1 MTWRI
6 WALVSLLL
14 LAACAPS
21 LEGANERG
29 GIIRHTQAGLN
40 MGAAFTMANDHC
52 QKYGRVAQI
61 TGTDGWTD
69 TVSFN
74 CVEK

>member
-1 MTWRI
+1 MAHRI
-6 WALVSLLL
+6 WLASLFA

-29 GIIRHTQAGLN
+29 GIIRHTQAGTN
-40 MGAAFTMANDHC
+40 IGAVFALANDHC

-69 TVSFN
+69 TVSFA